1 MMPKANIIN
10 VSEESFE
17 LEVVHY
23 SNQVPVVI
31 DFWAPWCVPCSLQS
45 PKLENL
51 AIEADGAFRLA
62 RINVDEQM
70 KLAEKLKVN
79 NLPAIKAFVDG
90 RLVAEYT
97 GALSE
102 TSLRLFLDR
111 ILPKAS
117 SLLLQKGLSLMI
129 QGDYE
134 GSEVA
139 LAQYVVESHASP
151 KSLLAYTRVLLF
163 LGQSMDALA
172 FLEQFPASPEY
183 QTSQRLRKVAEA
195 LVWGVAN
202 EDPIPNDPLEPAFDR
217 ALVFIKEGKV
227 EMALDGLLDVLRKDR
242 HYRDDQA
249 KDIYL
254 GLLELLSDDHPE
266 TRQYR
271 ADLNTVLF

>member
-1 MMPKANIIN
+1 MMARANIID

-17 LEVVHY
+17 LEVLQY
-23 SNQVPVVI
+23 SSQVPVVI
-31 DFWAPWCVPCSLQS
+31 DFWAPWCVPCNIQS

-51 AIEADGAFRLA
+51 ALEADGAFRLA
-62 RINVDEQM
+62 RVNVDEQM
-70 KLAEKLKVN
+70 KLAEKLKVT

-117 SLLLQKGLSLMI
+117 SLLLQKGLSLML

-134 GSEVA
+134 SSEVA

-151 KSLLAYTRVLLF
+151 RALLAYIRVLLF

-172 FLEQFPASPEY
+172 FLEQFPVSPEY

-202 EDPIPNDPLEPAFDR
+202 EDPIPYDPLEPAFDR
-217 ALVFIKEGKV
+217 ALGMIKNGKV
-227 EMALDGLLDVLRKDR
+227 EMALDGLLDILRKDK
-242 HYRDDQA
+242 HYRNDEA

-266 TRQYR
+266 ARNYR
-271 ADLNTVLF
+271 ADLNAVLF